1 MLITL
6 EGIDGTGKSSAA
18 KMLAQELC
26 FVFMSTPGDEYM
38 PLRKAATRNKYSA
51 YHYYLSACYQ
61 VSELAKSQDIVCDRY
76 IHSTIAYNWPFS
88 RECPQEVYA
97 YFEGL
102 RRPEKSFL
110 LCASDRVRRERM
122 TERKSQGGIISEL
135 DGDFA
140 GQMKAQKVYESFPEL
155 VRVDT
160 DGLSLQEVVNI
171 LVHEAGR
178 RESEESLCELLACDE
193 QKGEY
198 VSREVL
204 MSAMKT
210 LCAKEGITLDDLAK
224 LLAF

>member
-18 KMLAQELC
+18 KMLAQELG

-38 PLRKAATRNKYSA
+38 SLRKAATRNKYSA

-61 VSELAKSQDIVCDRY
+61 VSELAKMQNIVCDRY

-88 RECPQEVYA
+88 GECPQDLYA

-110 LCASDRVRRERM
+110 LCASESVRRERM
-122 TERKSQGGIISEL
+122 SERKRQGGVISEL

-140 GQMKAQKVYESFPEL
+140 GQDRAQKVYESFPEL

-160 DGLSLQEVVNI
+160 DNLSLRDVVDVLVQEVTSK
-171 LVHEAGR
+171 
-178 RESEESLCELLACDE
+178 ESEESLCELLAGDE

-198 VSREVL
+198 LSRDVL
-204 MSAMKT
+204 MSAMKM